1 VGRRFDPDRA
11 HKIEMTGNKAFPNPI
26 LSLRQIFSF
35 NAPQH
40 LLPFGVLLS
49 RGVKTLAHRKREIKV
64 SLRKKAQA
72 PATVAA
78 WSVSDL
84 SALYTQNR
92 SSLIAQARRILRSD
106 ADAAEVVQD
115 AFLKFILAAPELDTA
130 DRAMAYLR
138 TTVNNLCLNV
148 IRATGSR
155 PNLVA
160 IDSDATQERLSEIA
174 AENHIPMDATLAAA
188 EDASIIRE
196 ALSRLSK
203 TQRTALVMWE
213 VEGRTTKEIAT
224 AIGTSEKNVRHV
236 VQRARASFI
245 RVLTEWV
252 VDEKTG
258 ATALDSIS
266 GTYKKAAELAKK
278 SSKVALSLLIVM
290 VAFLGFNSVTGS
302 EFNNG
307 SLVSTFTQEA
317 PASVQ
322 SSPSSLPDTN
332 IDLSNQ
338 KFIEDNSAI
347 NFRTSKSLFA
357 GLSKDGLPTGFT
369 VSDTTGNVGSL
380 FVSSQ
385 STITNPDGYVL
396 VSYAQS
402 LGESTLNA
410 LFSQTITVD
419 GAGTSYFASPSVTVA
434 GSWFPLT
441 QTGSASAITRLSN
454 GNYLLTAT
462 IYIDSTVDSALFVA
476 ATGGLDVDA
485 IPNEIT
491 TRIIL
496 NSSKSSI
503 LAQAINIGA
512 KGVK

>member
-1 VGRRFDPDRA
+1 
-11 HKIEMTGNKAFPNPI
+11 
-26 LSLRQIFSF
+26 
-35 NAPQH
+35 
-40 LLPFGVLLS
+40 
-49 RGVKTLAHRKREIKV
+49 V

-72 PATVAA
+72 PASVAA

-115 AFLKFILAAPELDTA
+115 AFLKFILAVPELDTA

-174 AENHIPMDATLAAA
+174 AENHIPMDETLAAA
-188 EDASIIRE
+188 EDASLIRE
-196 ALSRLSK
+196 ALSRLSE

-213 VEGRTTKEIAT
+213 IEGRTTKEIAD

-258 ATALDSIS
+258 STALDTLS

-302 EFNNG
+302 EFNTPNLITN
-307 SLVSTFTQEA
+307 SAQQELATDEQTNRAFPA
-317 PASVQ
+317 PLSGEVVAEDKK
-322 SSPSSLPDTN
+322 SPT
-332 IDLSNQ
+332 
-338 KFIEDNSAI
+338 DNSVI
-347 NFRTSKSLFA
+347 NARSFKSLFA
-357 GLSKDGLPTGFT
+357 GLSDDGLPIGFT
-369 VSDTTGNVGSL
+369 VSDRTGTVGSL
-380 FVSSQ
+380 LLTAPSNIPS
-385 STITNPDGYVL
+385 PDGYSI

-402 LGESTLNA
+402 QGQDSINILL
-410 LFSQTITVD
+410 SQTITVD
-419 GAGTSYFASPSVTVA
+419 GAGISYAASASISIA
-434 GSWFPLT
+434 GNWYPLT
-441 QTGSASAITRLSN
+441 LTETSFNTQRLAN
-454 GNYLLTAT
+454 GNYLLIASLLVN
-462 IYIDSTVDSALFVA
+462 STVESEVFMDTA
-476 ATGGLDVDA
+476 GGKDVDV
-485 IPNEIT
+485 IPNEIV
-491 TRIIL
+491 TRIIMD
-496 NSSKSSI
+496 SSKSQI
-503 LAQAINIGA
+503 LAQAINILA
-512 KGVK
+512 SGVK

>member
-1 VGRRFDPDRA
+1 
-11 HKIEMTGNKAFPNPI
+11 
-26 LSLRQIFSF
+26 
-35 NAPQH
+35 
-40 LLPFGVLLS
+40 
-49 RGVKTLAHRKREIKV
+49 
-64 SLRKKAQA
+64 
-72 PATVAA
+72 
-78 WSVSDL
+78 
-84 SALYTQNR
+84 
-92 SSLIAQARRILRSD
+92 
-106 ADAAEVVQD
+106 
-115 AFLKFILAAPELDTA
+115 
-130 DRAMAYLR
+130 MAYLR

-160 IDSDATQERLSEIA
+160 IDSNATQERLSEIA
-174 AENHIPMDATLAAA
+174 AENHIPIDATLAAA

-196 ALSRLSK
+196 ALSRLSE

-213 VEGRTTKEIAT
+213 VEGRTTKEIAA

-302 EFNNG
+302 EFNTANVITSLTQETPVPDNSDASTTPSPSATG
-307 SLVSTFTQEA
+307 ESLVNEK
-317 PASVQ
+317 
-322 SSPSSLPDTN
+322 L
-332 IDLSNQ
+332 
-338 KFIEDNSAI
+338 IEDNSVI

-357 GLSKDGLPTGFT
+357 GLSKDGLPIGFT
-369 VSDTTGNVGSL
+369 VSDAAGNIGSL
-380 FVSSQ
+380 SVSSQ
-385 STITNPDGYVL
+385 STIVNPDGYVL

-410 LFSQTITVD
+410 LISQTITVD

-441 QTGSASAITRLSN
+441 QNGSASTITRLSN

-462 IYIDSTVDSALFVA
+462 IYIDSTVDSALLVA

-485 IPNEIT
+485 IPNEIS

>member
-1 VGRRFDPDRA
+1 
-11 HKIEMTGNKAFPNPI
+11 
-26 LSLRQIFSF
+26 
-35 NAPQH
+35 
-40 LLPFGVLLS
+40 
-49 RGVKTLAHRKREIKV
+49 V

-72 PATVAA
+72 PTTIAT

-92 SSLIAQARRILRSD
+92 SSLIAQARRILRSE

-160 IDSDATQERLSEIA
+160 LDSDTSQERLAEIA
-174 AENHIPMDATLAAA
+174 AENHTPMDATLAAA
-188 EDASIIRE
+188 EDASLIRE
-196 ALSRLSK
+196 ALSRLSE

-213 VEGRTTKEIAT
+213 VEGRTTKEIAQ

-290 VAFLGFNSVTGS
+290 VAFLGFNSITGS
-302 EFNNG
+302 EFNTSNVIRT
-307 SLVSTFTQEA
+307 LVQEA
-317 PASVQ
+317 PSLPKTPPLVQAPNSTNEERSVQ
-322 SSPSSLPDTN
+322 ELTS
-332 IDLSNQ
+332 
-338 KFIEDNSAI
+338 DNSLV
-347 NFRTSKSLFA
+347 NFRAANSLFA
-357 GLSKDGLPTGFT
+357 GLSKDGLPTGLT
-369 VSDTTGNVGSL
+369 VSDSSGEIGSIGL
-380 FVSSQ
+380 SSQ
-385 STITNPDGYVL
+385 SVIKNPDGYVL
-396 VSYAQS
+396 VSYLQAYGAETINLLMSQS
-402 LGESTLNA
+402 
-410 LFSQTITVD
+410 ITVD
-419 GAGTSYFASPSVTVA
+419 GSGTSYYASPSITVA

-441 QTGSASAITRLSN
+441 QSGLASTISRLSN
-454 GNYLLTAT
+454 GNYLLKAT
-462 IYIDSTVDSALFVA
+462 LYIDSTVDSALFVA
-476 ATGGLDVDA
+476 ATGGLDVDV

-491 TRIIL
+491 THIIL
-496 NSSKSSI
+496 DSSKSSI
-503 LAQAINIGA
+503 LAQAINISA
-512 KGVK
+512 RGVK

>member
-1 VGRRFDPDRA
+1 
-11 HKIEMTGNKAFPNPI
+11 
-26 LSLRQIFSF
+26 
-35 NAPQH
+35 
-40 LLPFGVLLS
+40 
-49 RGVKTLAHRKREIKV
+49 V

-160 IDSDATQERLSEIA
+160 LDSDTSQERLAELA
-174 AENHIPMDATLAAA
+174 AQNHIPMDATLAAA

-196 ALSRLSK
+196 ALSRLSE

-213 VEGRTTKEIAT
+213 VEGRTTKEIAQ

-252 VDEKTG
+252 IDEKTG
-258 ATALDSIS
+258 STALDALS

-302 EFNNG
+302 EFNTPTITATAKQE
-307 SLVSTFTQEA
+307 LPSTVDPEVDDNL
-317 PASVQ
+317 PQ
-322 SSPSSLPDTN
+322 SSTKESLSAPK
-332 IDLSNQ
+332 IVQ
-338 KFIEDNSAI
+338 DNSVI

-357 GLSKDGLPTGFT
+357 GLSKDGLPISFT
-369 VSDTTGNVGSL
+369 VSDSAGEVGSVGL
-380 FVSSQ
+380 SSQ
-385 STITNPDGYVL
+385 STITNPDGYAL
-396 VSYAQS
+396 VSYLQAYGENVINLLMSQS
-402 LGESTLNA
+402 V
-410 LFSQTITVD
+410 TVD
-419 GAGTSYFASPSVTVA
+419 GSGTSYYASPSITVA

-462 IYIDSTVDSALFVA
+462 LYIESTIESPLFVP

-485 IPNEIT
+485 IPNEIS

-496 NSSKSSI
+496 NSGKSSI

>member
-1 VGRRFDPDRA
+1 
-11 HKIEMTGNKAFPNPI
+11 
-26 LSLRQIFSF
+26 
-35 NAPQH
+35 
-40 LLPFGVLLS
+40 
-49 RGVKTLAHRKREIKV
+49 V
-64 SLRKKAQA
+64 SLRKKSQA

-130 DRAMAYLR
+130 DRALAYLR

-160 IDSDATQERLSEIA
+160 LDSDTSQERLAEIA
-174 AENHIPMDATLAAA
+174 AENYIPMDATLAAA

-196 ALSRLSK
+196 ALSRLSE

-290 VAFLGFNSVTGS
+290 VAFLGFNSITGS
-302 EFNNG
+302 EFNTPTITATAEQAVPPTPN
-307 SLVSTFTQEA
+307 SEA
-317 PASVQ
+317 SNNSSQ
-322 SSPSSLPDTN
+322 SSGEEILADQK
-332 IDLSNQ
+332 INQ
-338 KFIEDNSAI
+338 DNSSI
-347 NFRTSKSLFA
+347 NIRTSKSLFA

-369 VSDTTGNVGSL
+369 VSDLSGDVGSVGL
-380 FVSSQ
+380 STQ

-396 VSYAQS
+396 VSYLQS
-402 LGESTLNA
+402 YGDNVINLLM
-410 LFSQTITVD
+410 SQSVTVD
-419 GAGTSYFASPSVTVA
+419 GAGTSYYASPSITVA

-441 QTGSASAITRLSN
+441 QVGSTSDTTRLSN

-462 IYIDSTVDSALFVA
+462 IYIDSTIDSPLYIPVI
-476 ATGGLDVDA
+476 GGLDADS
-485 IPNEIT
+485 IPSQIT

-503 LAQAINIGA
+503 LAQAINVSA

>member
-1 VGRRFDPDRA
+1 
-11 HKIEMTGNKAFPNPI
+11 
-26 LSLRQIFSF
+26 
-35 NAPQH
+35 
-40 LLPFGVLLS
+40 
-49 RGVKTLAHRKREIKV
+49 V
-64 SLRKKAQA
+64 SLRKKALA

-78 WSVSDL
+78 WSISDL

-160 IDSDATQERLSEIA
+160 LDSDISQERLAEIA

-196 ALSRLSK
+196 ALSRLSD

-213 VEGRTTKEIAT
+213 VEGRTTKEIAQ

-252 VDEKTG
+252 VDKNTG
-258 ATALDSIS
+258 ATALDALS

-302 EFNNG
+302 EFN
-307 SLVSTFTQEA
+307 SPTIS
-317 PASVQ
+317 ASVKQ
-322 SSPSSLPDTN
+322 EVPTTVSSETS
-332 IDLSNQ
+332 
-338 KFIEDNSAI
+338 DNSSQSAADENLLAQKITQDNLTI
-347 NFRTSKSLFA
+347 NFRASNSLFA
-357 GLSKDGLPTGFT
+357 GLSKDGLPVGFT
-369 VSDTTGNVGSL
+369 VSDLAGDVGSIGL
-380 FVSSQ
+380 SSQ
-385 STITNPDGYVL
+385 SIIKNPDGYVL
-396 VSYAQS
+396 VSYLQAYGDNVVNLLMSQS
-402 LGESTLNA
+402 V
-410 LFSQTITVD
+410 TVD
-419 GAGTSYFASPSVTVA
+419 GAGTSYYASPSITVA

-441 QTGSASAITRLSN
+441 QTGSASTISRLSN

-462 IYIDSTVDSALFVA
+462 LYIDSTVDSAIFIA

-496 NSSKSSI
+496 DSGKSTI

>member
-1 VGRRFDPDRA
+1 
-11 HKIEMTGNKAFPNPI
+11 
-26 LSLRQIFSF
+26 
-35 NAPQH
+35 
-40 LLPFGVLLS
+40 
-49 RGVKTLAHRKREIKV
+49 V

-174 AENHIPMDATLAAA
+174 AENHIPMDSTLAAA

-196 ALSRLSK
+196 ALSRLSD

-307 SLVSTFTQEA
+307 SVVSTLTQEV
-317 PASVQ
+317 PASTQ
-322 SSPSSLPDTN
+322 SSTQSSTPSPAESN
-332 IDLSNQ
+332 SKLSNQ
-338 KFIEDNSAI
+338 KLIEDNSAI

-369 VSDTTGNVGSL
+369 VSDATGNVGSL
-380 FVSSQ
+380 SVSSQ
-385 STITNPDGYVL
+385 STIINPDGYVL

-402 LGESTLNA
+402 LGESILNI
-410 LFSQTITVD
+410 LISQTITVD
-419 GAGTSYFASPSVTVA
+419 GSGTSYFASPSVTVA
-434 GSWFPLT
+434 GSWYPLT
-441 QTGSASAITRLSN
+441 QSGSASTITRLSN
-454 GNYLLTAT
+454 GNYLLTST

>member
-1 VGRRFDPDRA
+1 
-11 HKIEMTGNKAFPNPI
+11 M
-26 LSLRQIFSF
+26 SF
-35 NAPQH
+35 
-40 LLPFGVLLS
+40 
-49 RGVKTLAHRKREIKV
+49 
-64 SLRKKAQA
+64 RKKAQA
-72 PATVAA
+72 PASVAA

-160 IDSDATQERLSEIA
+160 LDSDTSQERLAEIA

-196 ALSRLSK
+196 ALSRLSE

-213 VEGRTTKEIAT
+213 VEGRTTKEIAA
-224 AIGTSEKNVRHV
+224 AIGTSEKNVRHI

-245 RVLTEWV
+245 RVLSEWV

-258 ATALDSIS
+258 STALDALS

-302 EFNNG
+302 EFNTANVIT
-307 SLVSTFTQEA
+307 SLTQEA
-317 PASVQ
+317 PASDN
-322 SSPSSLPDTN
+322 SDASTTPTPSSTDENLV
-332 IDLSNQ
+332 NQ
-338 KFIEDNSAI
+338 KLIEGNSEI

-357 GLSKDGLPTGFT
+357 GLSKDGLPTSFT
-369 VSDTTGNVGSL
+369 VSDATGAFGSIGL
-380 FVSSQ
+380 SGQ

-396 VSYAQS
+396 VSYLQTYGEDVINLLMSQS
-402 LGESTLNA
+402 V
-410 LFSQTITVD
+410 TVD
-419 GAGTSYFASPSVTVA
+419 GSGTSYFSSPSITVA

-441 QTGSASAITRLSN
+441 QTGSASTIIRLSN

-462 IYIDSTVDSALFVA
+462 IYIDSTVDSALFLA
-476 ATGGLDVDA
+476 TTGGLDVDA

>member
-1 VGRRFDPDRA
+1 
-11 HKIEMTGNKAFPNPI
+11 M
-26 LSLRQIFSF
+26 
-35 NAPQH
+35 
-40 LLPFGVLLS
+40 
-49 RGVKTLAHRKREIKV
+49 

-148 IRATGSR
+148 IRASGSR

-160 IDSDATQERLSEIA
+160 IDSDATQERLAEIA

-196 ALSRLSK
+196 ALSRLSE

-258 ATALDSIS
+258 STALDALS

-278 SSKVALSLLIVM
+278 SSKVALSLFIVM

-302 EFNNG
+302 EFNTANVIT
-307 SLVSTFTQEA
+307 SLTQEA
-317 PASVQ
+317 PAPDNSDA
-322 SSPSSLPDTN
+322 STTPSPSSTGETLV
-332 IDLSNQ
+332 NQ
-338 KFIEDNSAI
+338 KLIEDNAAI

-357 GLSKDGLPTGFT
+357 GLSKDGLPTSFT
-369 VSDTTGNVGSL
+369 VADATGAIGSIGL
-380 FVSSQ
+380 SGQ
-385 STITNPDGYVL
+385 ATITNPDGYVL
-396 VSYAQS
+396 VSYLQAYGENVINLLMSQS
-402 LGESTLNA
+402 V
-410 LFSQTITVD
+410 TVD
-419 GAGTSYFASPSVTVA
+419 GSGTSYYASPSITVA

-462 IYIDSTVDSALFVA
+462 LYIDSTVDSALFVA

-485 IPNEIT
+485 IPNEIS

>member
-1 VGRRFDPDRA
+1 
-11 HKIEMTGNKAFPNPI
+11 
-26 LSLRQIFSF
+26 
-35 NAPQH
+35 
-40 LLPFGVLLS
+40 
-49 RGVKTLAHRKREIKV
+49 V

-72 PATVAA
+72 PATIAA

-160 IDSDATQERLSEIA
+160 LDSESSQERLSEIA
-174 AENHIPMDATLAAA
+174 AENHIPMDATLEAA

-196 ALSRLSK
+196 ALSRLSEA
-203 TQRTALVMWE
+203 QRTALVMWE
-213 VEGRTTKEIAT
+213 VEGRTTKEIAR

-245 RVLTEWV
+245 RVLSEWV

-258 ATALDSIS
+258 STALDALS

-302 EFNNG
+302 EFNTPTITVTAEQEVPSTVNSEVNSN
-307 SLVSTFTQEA
+307 SLTSPTTEVSSTEKIIQ
-317 PASVQ
+317 
-322 SSPSSLPDTN
+322 
-332 IDLSNQ
+332 
-338 KFIEDNSAI
+338 DNSVI
-347 NFRTSKSLFA
+347 NFRTSNSLFP
-357 GLSKDGLPTGFT
+357 GLSKDGLPKGFSI
-369 VSDTTGNVGSL
+369 SDSAGEIGPIALT
-380 FVSSQ
+380 SQ
-385 STITNPDGYVL
+385 SALINPDGYVL
-396 VSYAQS
+396 VSYLKSYGENAVNLLVSQS
-402 LGESTLNA
+402 
-410 LFSQTITVD
+410 ITVD
-419 GAGTSYFASPSVTVA
+419 GSGTYYDANPTISVA
-434 GSWFPLT
+434 GSWYPLT
-441 QTGSASAITRLSN
+441 QAGVASKISRLSN
-454 GNYLLTAT
+454 GNYLLVAT
-462 IYIDSTVDSALFVA
+462 LYIDSTIDSPLSVPI
-476 ATGGLDVDA
+476 TSGLDVDA
-485 IPNEIT
+485 IPEQIN

-496 NSSKSSI
+496 DPSKSSI
-503 LAQAINIGA
+503 LAQAINLSA
-512 KGVK
+512 RGVR

>member
-1 VGRRFDPDRA
+1 
-11 HKIEMTGNKAFPNPI
+11 M
-26 LSLRQIFSF
+26 
-35 NAPQH
+35 
-40 LLPFGVLLS
+40 
-49 RGVKTLAHRKREIKV
+49 

-174 AENHIPMDATLAAA
+174 AENHIPMDSTLAAA
-188 EDASIIRE
+188 EDASLIRE
-196 ALSRLSK
+196 ALSRLSE
-203 TQRTALVMWE
+203 TQRIALVMWE
-213 VEGRTTKEIAT
+213 VEGRSTKEIAQ

-236 VQRARASFI
+236 VQRARASFVRI
-245 RVLTEWV
+245 LSEWV
-252 VDEKTG
+252 VDEKSG
-258 ATALDSIS
+258 ATALDALS
-266 GTYKKAAELAKK
+266 GTYKKASELAKK

-290 VAFLGFNSVTGS
+290 VAFLGFNSITGS
-302 EFNNG
+302 EFNTSNVIRT
-307 SLVSTFTQEA
+307 LVQETPTSPQTPPLVQLPNSTNEER
-317 PASVQ
+317 SVQ
-322 SSPSSLPDTN
+322 ELTS
-332 IDLSNQ
+332 
-338 KFIEDNSAI
+338 DNSLI
-347 NFRTSKSLFA
+347 NYRAANSLFA
-357 GLSKDGLPTGFT
+357 GLSKDGLPTGLT
-369 VSDTTGNVGSL
+369 VSDSSGEVGSIGL
-380 FVSSQ
+380 SSQ
-385 STITNPDGYVL
+385 SVIKNPDGYVL
-396 VSYAQS
+396 VSYLQS
-402 LGESTLNA
+402 FGAETINLLM
-410 LFSQTITVD
+410 SQSITVD
-419 GAGTSYFASPSVTVA
+419 GSGTSYYASPSITVA

-441 QTGSASAITRLSN
+441 QSGLASTITRLSN

-462 IYIDSTVDSALFVA
+462 LYIDSTVDSALFVA
-476 ATGGLDVDA
+476 ATGGLDVDV

-496 NSSKSSI
+496 DSSKGSI
-503 LAQAINIGA
+503 LAQAINVSA

>member
-1 VGRRFDPDRA
+1 
-11 HKIEMTGNKAFPNPI
+11 M
-26 LSLRQIFSF
+26 
-35 NAPQH
+35 
-40 LLPFGVLLS
+40 
-49 RGVKTLAHRKREIKV
+49 

-160 IDSDATQERLSEIA
+160 IDSDTTQERLAEIA
-174 AENHIPMDATLAAA
+174 AENYIPMDSTLTAA

-196 ALSRLSK
+196 ALSRLSE

-252 VDEKTG
+252 IDEKTG
-258 ATALDSIS
+258 STALDALS
-266 GTYKKAAELAKK
+266 GTYKKASELAKK

-290 VAFLGFNSVTGS
+290 VAFLGFNFVTGS
-302 EFNNG
+302 EFNSPNV
-307 SLVSTFTQEA
+307 LTTLTQEV
-317 PASVQ
+317 PVQ
-322 SSPSSLPDTN
+322 NNSEIQVDENSE
-332 IDLSNQ
+332 IDEQAFFSQ
-338 KFIEDNSAI
+338 KLIEDNSAI
-347 NFRTSKSLFA
+347 NFRASKSLFA
-357 GLSKDGLPTGFT
+357 GLTKDGLPTGFT
-369 VSDTTGNVGSL
+369 ISDNSGVVGL
-380 FVSSQ
+380 VGASSQ

-396 VSYAQS
+396 VSYIQS
-402 LGESTLNA
+402 YGENVVNL
-410 LFSQTITVD
+410 LMSQSITVD
-419 GAGTSYFASPSVTVA
+419 GSGVSYYATPSITVA

-441 QTGSASAITRLSN
+441 QAGSASSISRLSD

-462 IYIDSTVDSALFVA
+462 LYIDSTVDSALFVA

-485 IPNEIT
+485 IPSEIT

-503 LAQAINIGA
+503 LAQAVNIGA
-512 KGVK
+512 KGVI

>member
-1 VGRRFDPDRA
+1 
-11 HKIEMTGNKAFPNPI
+11 M
-26 LSLRQIFSF
+26 
-35 NAPQH
+35 
-40 LLPFGVLLS
+40 
-49 RGVKTLAHRKREIKV
+49 AHRKREIKV

-92 SSLIAQARRILRSD
+92 SSLIAQARRILRND

-138 TTVNNLCLNV
+138 TTVTNLCLNV

-174 AENHIPMDATLAAA
+174 AENHIPMDSTLAAA
-188 EDASIIRE
+188 EDASLIRE
-196 ALSRLSK
+196 ALSRLSE

-213 VEGRTTKEIAT
+213 IEGRTTKEIAQ

-252 VDEKTG
+252 IDEKTG
-258 ATALDSIS
+258 STALEALS
-266 GTYKKAAELAKK
+266 GTYKKVAELAKK

-290 VAFLGFNSVTGS
+290 VAFLGFNSITGS
-302 EFNNG
+302 ELNTLKIIASIEQEVPAQIDSESQNN
-307 SLVSTFTQEA
+307 SA
-317 PASVQ
+317 Q
-322 SSPSSLPDTN
+322 S
-332 IDLSNQ
+332 IIEEDLSTQ
-338 KFIEDNSAI
+338 RLVQDNSAI
-347 NFRTSKSLFA
+347 SFRASKSLFA

-369 VSDTTGNVGSL
+369 VSDSVGEI
-380 FVSSQ
+380 SSFGLSIP

-396 VSYAQS
+396 ISYLQS
-402 LGESTLNA
+402 YGEEVINL
-410 LFSQTITVD
+410 LMSQSITVD
-419 GAGTSYFASPSVTVA
+419 GSGTSYFASPSITVA

-441 QTGSASAITRLSN
+441 QTGSASTTTRLSN

-462 IYIDSTVDSALFVA
+462 LYIDSTVDSALFVP
-476 ATGGLDVDA
+476 ATGGLDADA

-496 NSSKSSI
+496 DSSKSSI
-503 LAQAINIGA
+503 RAQAINISA

>member
-1 VGRRFDPDRA
+1 
-11 HKIEMTGNKAFPNPI
+11 
-26 LSLRQIFSF
+26 
-35 NAPQH
+35 
-40 LLPFGVLLS
+40 
-49 RGVKTLAHRKREIKV
+49 V

-174 AENHIPMDATLAAA
+174 AESHIPMDATLAAA

-196 ALSRLSK
+196 ALSRLSE

-213 VEGRTTKEIAT
+213 VEGRTTKEIAN
-224 AIGTSEKNVRHV
+224 AIGTSESNVRHV

-245 RVLTEWV
+245 RVLAEWV

-278 SSKVALSLLIVM
+278 SSKAALSLLIVM

-302 EFNNG
+302 EFNTPTVIA
-307 SLVSTFTQEA
+307 SSKQEL
-317 PASVQ
+317 PLPFNSETDND
-322 SSPSSLPDTN
+322 SSLSATEEN
-332 IDLSNQ
+332 FSAQ
-338 KFIEDNSAI
+338 KLIQDNTAI
-347 NFRTSKSLFA
+347 NFRTSNSLFA
-357 GLSKDGLPTGFT
+357 GLSKDGLPIGFT
-369 VSDTTGNVGSL
+369 LSDSAGDVGSVGL
-380 FVSSQ
+380 STQ

-396 VSYAQS
+396 VSYLQAY
-402 LGESTLNA
+402 GNNA
-410 LFSQTITVD
+410 LNLLMSQSITVD
-419 GAGTSYFASPSVTVA
+419 GSGTSYYASPSITVA

-441 QTGSASAITRLSN
+441 QTGSASTITRLSS

-462 IYIDSTVDSALFVA
+462 IYIDSTVDSALFVP

>member
-1 VGRRFDPDRA
+1 
-11 HKIEMTGNKAFPNPI
+11 
-26 LSLRQIFSF
+26 
-35 NAPQH
+35 
-40 LLPFGVLLS
+40 
-49 RGVKTLAHRKREIKV
+49 V

-196 ALSRLSK
+196 ALSRLSE

-213 VEGRTTKEIAT
+213 VEGRTTKEIAD

-252 VDEKTG
+252 VDEKSG
-258 ATALDSIS
+258 STALDALS
-266 GTYKKAAELAKK
+266 GTYKKAAELTKK
-278 SSKVALSLLIVM
+278 SSKVALSLLIVL
-290 VAFLGFNSVTGS
+290 VAFLGFNSVTGT
-302 EFNNG
+302 EFNTG
-307 SLVSTFTQEA
+307 TAVSNFTQEA
-317 PASVQ
+317 PATTQ
-322 SSPSSLPDTN
+322 IAPATPAPATTEE
-332 IDLSNQ
+332 DLSNQ
-338 KFIEDNSAI
+338 KLVEDNSAI
-347 NFRTSKSLFA
+347 SFRASKSLFA
-357 GLSKDGLPTGFT
+357 GLSKDGLPSGFT
-369 VSDTTGNVGSL
+369 VSDSAGNVGALS
-380 FVSSQ
+380 VSSQ

-402 LGESTLNA
+402 QGNDETLNF
-410 LFSQTITVD
+410 LISQTITVD
-419 GAGTSYFASPSVTVA
+419 GSGTSYYGSPSVTVA

-441 QTGSASAITRLSN
+441 QTGSASTISRLSN
-454 GNYLLTAT
+454 GNYLLTDT

-476 ATGGLDVDA
+476 ATGGLDVDV
-485 IPNEIT
+485 IPNEVT

-496 NSSKSSI
+496 NSSKSTI

>member
-1 VGRRFDPDRA
+1 
-11 HKIEMTGNKAFPNPI
+11 
-26 LSLRQIFSF
+26 
-35 NAPQH
+35 
-40 LLPFGVLLS
+40 
-49 RGVKTLAHRKREIKV
+49 V
-64 SLRKKAQA
+64 SLRRKAQA

-148 IRATGSR
+148 IRASGSR

-160 IDSDATQERLSEIA
+160 LDSDTSQERLAEIA

-196 ALSRLSK
+196 ALSRLSE

-213 VEGRTTKEIAT
+213 VEGRTTKEIAQ

-245 RVLTEWV
+245 RILTEWV

-258 ATALDSIS
+258 STALDALS

-302 EFNNG
+302 EFN
-307 SLVSTFTQEA
+307 TPTITATAKQEA
-317 PASVQ
+317 PSTVNSEANSNSPQ
-322 SSPSSLPDTN
+322 SSAEEILSSAEE
-332 IDLSNQ
+332 ILSAQ
-338 KFIEDNSAI
+338 RIIQDNSAV

-357 GLSKDGLPTGFT
+357 GLSKEGLPTAFT
-369 VSDTTGNVGSL
+369 VSDSAGEVGSVGL
-380 FVSSQ
+380 SSQ
-385 STITNPDGYVL
+385 STITNPDGYIL
-396 VSYAQS
+396 VSYLQAYGENVINLLMSQS
-402 LGESTLNA
+402 
-410 LFSQTITVD
+410 ITVD
-419 GAGTSYFASPSVTVA
+419 GSGTSYYASPSITIA

-441 QTGSASAITRLSN
+441 QTGSASSTTRLSN

-462 IYIDSTVDSALFVA
+462 LYIDSTIDSPLFVA
-476 ATGGLDVDA
+476 TTGGLDVDA
-485 IPNEIT
+485 IPSQIT

>member
-1 VGRRFDPDRA
+1 
-11 HKIEMTGNKAFPNPI
+11 
-26 LSLRQIFSF
+26 
-35 NAPQH
+35 
-40 LLPFGVLLS
+40 
-49 RGVKTLAHRKREIKV
+49 V

-115 AFLKFILAAPELDTA
+115 AFLKFILAAPELETA

-160 IDSDATQERLSEIA
+160 LDSGTSQERLAEIA
-174 AENHIPMDATLAAA
+174 TANHVPMDSTLAAA

-196 ALSRLSK
+196 ALSRLSE

-213 VEGRTTKEIAT
+213 VEGRSTKEIAQV
-224 AIGTSEKNVRHV
+224 IGTSEKNVRHV

-258 ATALDSIS
+258 STALDALS

-302 EFNNG
+302 EFNTPTITANAKQE
-307 SLVSTFTQEA
+307 VSSAGKSEA
-317 PASVQ
+317 NSNSPQ
-322 SSPSSLPDTN
+322 SSNEEISSDEE
-332 IDLSNQ
+332 ISSAQ
-338 KFIEDNSAI
+338 KIIQDNSGI

-369 VSDTTGNVGSL
+369 VSDSAGDVGSIGI
-380 FVSSQ
+380 SSQ

-396 VSYAQS
+396 VSYLQASGDNTINLLMSQS
-402 LGESTLNA
+402 V
-410 LFSQTITVD
+410 TVD
-419 GAGTSYFASPSVTVA
+419 GAGTSYYASPSITIA
-434 GSWFPLT
+434 SSWFPLT
-441 QTGSASAITRLSN
+441 QTGSSSTITRLSN

-462 IYIDSTVDSALFVA
+462 LYIDSTIDSPLLVP

-503 LAQAINIGA
+503 LAQAVNIGA

>member
-1 VGRRFDPDRA
+1 
-11 HKIEMTGNKAFPNPI
+11 M
-26 LSLRQIFSF
+26 
-35 NAPQH
+35 
-40 LLPFGVLLS
+40 
-49 RGVKTLAHRKREIKV
+49 AHRKREIKV

-92 SSLIAQARRILRSD
+92 SSLIAQARRILRND

-174 AENHIPMDATLAAA
+174 AENHIPMDSTLAAA
-188 EDASIIRE
+188 EDASLIRE
-196 ALSRLSK
+196 ALSRLSE

-213 VEGRTTKEIAT
+213 IEGRTTKEIAQ

-252 VDEKTG
+252 IDEKTG
-258 ATALDSIS
+258 STALEALS
-266 GTYKKAAELAKK
+266 GTYKKVAELAKK

-290 VAFLGFNSVTGS
+290 VAFLGFNSITGS
-302 EFNNG
+302 ELNTLKIIASIEQEVPAQIDSESQNN
-307 SLVSTFTQEA
+307 SA
-317 PASVQ
+317 Q
-322 SSPSSLPDTN
+322 S
-332 IDLSNQ
+332 IIEEDLSTQ
-338 KFIEDNSAI
+338 RLVQDNSAI
-347 NFRTSKSLFA
+347 SFRASKSLFA

-369 VSDTTGNVGSL
+369 VSDSVGEI
-380 FVSSQ
+380 SSFGLSIP

-396 VSYAQS
+396 ISYLQS
-402 LGESTLNA
+402 YGEEVINL
-410 LFSQTITVD
+410 LMSQSITVD
-419 GAGTSYFASPSVTVA
+419 GSGTSYFASPSITVA

-441 QTGSASAITRLSN
+441 QTGSASTTTRLSN

-462 IYIDSTVDSALFVA
+462 LYIDSTIDSALFVP
-476 ATGGLDVDA
+476 ATGGLDADA

-496 NSSKSSI
+496 DSSKSSI
-503 LAQAINIGA
+503 LAQAINISA

>member
-1 VGRRFDPDRA
+1 
-11 HKIEMTGNKAFPNPI
+11 
-26 LSLRQIFSF
+26 
-35 NAPQH
+35 
-40 LLPFGVLLS
+40 
-49 RGVKTLAHRKREIKV
+49 V

-84 SALYTQNR
+84 STLYTQNR

-106 ADAAEVVQD
+106 ADAVEVVQD

-160 IDSDATQERLSEIA
+160 IDSDTSQERLAEIA
-174 AENHIPMDATLAAA
+174 AENHIPMDVTLAAA

-196 ALSRLSK
+196 ALSRLSE

-213 VEGRTTKEIAT
+213 VEGRTTKEIAA

-236 VQRARASFI
+236 VQRARASFV

-258 ATALDSIS
+258 STALDALS

-302 EFNNG
+302 EFNTPNIIT
-307 SLVSTFTQEA
+307 SAKQE
-317 PASVQ
+317 
-322 SSPSSLPDTN
+322 LPLTLN
-332 IDLSNQ
+332 PELS
-338 KFIEDNSAI
+338 DNSSQSAAEENPSAQRIIQDNSDI
-347 NFRTSKSLFA
+347 NFRASKSLFA
-357 GLSKDGLPTGFT
+357 GLSKDGLPTGFS
-369 VSDTTGNVGSL
+369 VSDLAGEVGQIGL
-380 FVSSQ
+380 SSQ
-385 STITNPDGYVL
+385 SFIANPDGYVL
-396 VSYAQS
+396 VSYLQS
-402 LGESTLNA
+402 YGDNVLN
-410 LFSQTITVD
+410 LLMSQSVTVD
-419 GAGTSYFASPSVTVA
+419 GSGTSYYASPSITVA

-462 IYIDSTVDSALFVA
+462 LYIDSTIDSPLFVA

-485 IPNEIT
+485 IPSQIT

-496 NSSKSSI
+496 DSSKSTI
-503 LAQAINIGA
+503 LAQAINIAA

>member
-1 VGRRFDPDRA
+1 MSV
-11 HKIEMTGNKAFPNPI
+11 
-26 LSLRQIFSF
+26 
-35 NAPQH
+35 
-40 LLPFGVLLS
+40 
-49 RGVKTLAHRKREIKV
+49 
-64 SLRKKAQA
+64 RKKAQA

-160 IDSDATQERLSEIA
+160 LDSDTSQERL
-174 AENHIPMDATLAAA
+174 AEMAVEHHIPMDATLAAA

-196 ALSRLSK
+196 ALSRLSES
-203 TQRTALVMWE
+203 QRTALVMWE
-213 VEGRTTKEIAT
+213 VEGRTTKEIAQ

-252 VDEKTG
+252 VDEKSG
-258 ATALDSIS
+258 YTALDALS

-302 EFNNG
+302 EFN
-307 SLVSTFTQEA
+307 TPTITATIKQEL
-317 PASVQ
+317 PATVNSEAKSNSSQ
-322 SSPSSLPDTN
+322 SSAEEV
-332 IDLSNQ
+332 LSAQ
-338 KFIEDNSAI
+338 KIIQDNTVI
-347 NFRTSKSLFA
+347 NFRTSKSFFA

-369 VSDTTGNVGSL
+369 LSDSAGEVGSVGL
-380 FVSSQ
+380 SSQ
-385 STITNPDGYVL
+385 SIITNPDGYVL
-396 VSYAQS
+396 VSYLQAYGDNVVNLLMSQS
-402 LGESTLNA
+402 V
-410 LFSQTITVD
+410 TVD
-419 GAGTSYFASPSVTVA
+419 GSGTSYHASPSITVA

-441 QTGSASAITRLSN
+441 QSGSASTITRLSN
-454 GNYLLTAT
+454 GNYLLMAT
-462 IYIDSTVDSALFVA
+462 LYIDSTIDSPLFVA
-476 ATGGLDVDA
+476 ATGGLDVDV

-491 TRIIL
+491 TRVIL
-496 NSSKSSI
+496 NASKSSI
-503 LAQAINIGA
+503 LAQAINISA

>member
-1 VGRRFDPDRA
+1 
-11 HKIEMTGNKAFPNPI
+11 
-26 LSLRQIFSF
+26 
-35 NAPQH
+35 
-40 LLPFGVLLS
+40 
-49 RGVKTLAHRKREIKV
+49 V

-92 SSLIAQARRILRSD
+92 SFLIAQARRILRSD

-196 ALSRLSK
+196 ALSRLSE

-213 VEGRTTKEIAT
+213 IEGRTTKEIAH

-236 VQRARASFI
+236 VQRARTSFI

-307 SLVSTFTQEA
+307 SIVSTLTQEV
-317 PASVQ
+317 PAST
-322 SSPSSLPDTN
+322 PSSTPSSTETN
-332 IDLSNQ
+332 SDLSNQ
-338 KFIEDNSAI
+338 KLIEENSAI

-357 GLSKDGLPTGFT
+357 GLSKDGLPIGFT
-369 VSDTTGNVGSL
+369 VSDADGNVGLLS
-380 FVSSQ
+380 VSSQ
-385 STITNPDGYVL
+385 STVINPDGYVL
-396 VSYAQS
+396 VSYAQAI
-402 LGESTLNA
+402 GESTLNA
-410 LFSQTITVD
+410 LFSQTISVD

-441 QTGSASAITRLSN
+441 QSGSASTITRLFN

-462 IYIDSTVDSALFVA
+462 TYIDSTVDSALFVA
-476 ATGGLDVDA
+476 APGGLDVDA
-485 IPNEIT
+485 IPSEIT

>member
-1 VGRRFDPDRA
+1 
-11 HKIEMTGNKAFPNPI
+11 M
-26 LSLRQIFSF
+26 
-35 NAPQH
+35 
-40 LLPFGVLLS
+40 
-49 RGVKTLAHRKREIKV
+49 
-64 SLRKKAQA
+64 SLRKKSQA
-72 PATVAA
+72 PASVAA

-196 ALSRLSK
+196 ALSRLSE

-213 VEGRTTKEIAT
+213 VEGRTTKEIAK
-224 AIGTSEKNVRHV
+224 AIGTSENNVRHI

-252 VDEKTG
+252 VDEKSG
-258 ATALDSIS
+258 ATALDSLA

-278 SSKVALSLLIVM
+278 SSKVALSLLIMM

-302 EFNNG
+302 EIIPN
-307 SLVSTFTQEA
+307 SVISTLTQDA
-317 PASVQ
+317 PNTTSDE
-322 SSPSSLPDTN
+322 SSDQPAEPATEV
-332 IDLSNQ
+332 DLLNQ
-338 KFIEDNSAI
+338 KVIEDNAAI
-347 NFRTSKSLFA
+347 SFRASKSLFA
-357 GLSKDGLPTGFT
+357 GLSKDGLPTSFT
-369 VSDTTGNVGSL
+369 VSDATGATGSIGL
-380 FVSSQ
+380 SGQ
-385 STITNPDGYVL
+385 ATITNPDGYVL
-396 VSYAQS
+396 VSYLQS
-402 LGESTLNA
+402 YGDNVINLLM
-410 LFSQTITVD
+410 SQSVTVD
-419 GAGTSYFASPSVTVA
+419 GSGTSYFASPSITVA

-441 QTGSASAITRLSN
+441 QTGSASVITRLSN

-462 IYIDSTVDSALFVA
+462 LYIDSTVDSALFVA

-485 IPNEIT
+485 IPNEIS

-496 NSSKSSI
+496 DSSKSTI
-503 LAQAINIGA
+503 LAQAINISA

>member
-1 VGRRFDPDRA
+1 
-11 HKIEMTGNKAFPNPI
+11 M
-26 LSLRQIFSF
+26 
-35 NAPQH
+35 
-40 LLPFGVLLS
+40 
-49 RGVKTLAHRKREIKV
+49 

-160 IDSDATQERLSEIA
+160 LDSDTSQERLAEIA
-174 AENHIPMDATLAAA
+174 TENHIPMDATLAAA

-196 ALSRLSK
+196 ALSRLSE

-245 RVLTEWV
+245 RVLTEWI

-290 VAFLGFNSVTGS
+290 VAFLGFNSVTGP
-302 EFNNG
+302 EFNTANVIT
-307 SLVSTFTQEA
+307 SLTQEA
-317 PASVQ
+317 PAPGNSDA
-322 SSPSSLPDTN
+322 STTLSPYSTDESLV
-332 IDLSNQ
+332 NQ
-338 KFIEDNSAI
+338 KLIEENSVI

-357 GLSKDGLPTGFT
+357 GLSKDGLPTGFS
-369 VSDTTGNVGSL
+369 VSGSAGEVGSVGL
-380 FVSSQ
+380 STQ

-396 VSYAQS
+396 VSYLQS
-402 LGESTLNA
+402 FGDNVINLLM
-410 LFSQTITVD
+410 SQSVTVD
-419 GAGTSYFASPSVTVA
+419 GAGTSYYAIPSITVA

-441 QTGSASAITRLSN
+441 QSGSASTITRLSN

-462 IYIDSTVDSALFVA
+462 LYIDSTIDSPLFVP
-476 ATGGLDVDA
+476 ATGGLDVDV

-496 NSSKSSI
+496 NSSKSTI

>member
-1 VGRRFDPDRA
+1 
-11 HKIEMTGNKAFPNPI
+11 M
-26 LSLRQIFSF
+26 
-35 NAPQH
+35 
-40 LLPFGVLLS
+40 
-49 RGVKTLAHRKREIKV
+49 

-160 IDSDATQERLSEIA
+160 LDSDTSQERLAEIA

-196 ALSRLSK
+196 ALSRLSE

-258 ATALDSIS
+258 STALDALS

-302 EFNNG
+302 EFNTPTVIASAKQEVPSTGDSKANG
-307 SLVSTFTQEA
+307 DSSQ
-317 PASVQ
+317 SVTEEE
-322 SSPSSLPDTN
+322 PS
-332 IDLSNQ
+332 IQ
-338 KFIEDNSAI
+338 KLIQDNSAI
-347 NFRTSKSLFA
+347 NFRTSKSIFA
-357 GLSKDGLPTGFT
+357 GLSKDGIPTGFT
-369 VSDTTGNVGSL
+369 VSDATGNVGSL
-380 FVSSQ
+380 SVSSQ
-385 STITNPDGYVL
+385 STITNPDGYML

-402 LGESTLNA
+402 VGESTLNA
-410 LFSQTITVD
+410 LVSQTITVD

-434 GSWFPLT
+434 SSWFPLT
-441 QTGSASAITRLSN
+441 QSGSASTITRLSN

-503 LAQAINIGA
+503 LAQAVNIGA
-512 KGVK
+512 KGAK

>member
-1 VGRRFDPDRA
+1 
-11 HKIEMTGNKAFPNPI
+11 
-26 LSLRQIFSF
+26 
-35 NAPQH
+35 
-40 LLPFGVLLS
+40 
-49 RGVKTLAHRKREIKV
+49 V

-106 ADAAEVVQD
+106 SDAAEVVQD

-160 IDSDATQERLSEIA
+160 IDSDATKERLSEIA
-174 AENHIPMDATLAAA
+174 AQNHIPMDATLAAA

-196 ALSRLSK
+196 ALSRLSE

-245 RVLTEWV
+245 RVLTDWV

-266 GTYKKAAELAKK
+266 GTYKKATELAKK
-278 SSKVALSLLIVM
+278 SSKVALSLLIVL

-307 SLVSTFTQEA
+307 SVVSTLTQDA
-317 PASVQ
+317 PASAQ
-322 SSPSSLPDTN
+322 PSTPSLNPSES
-332 IDLSNQ
+332 ILDLSTQ
-338 KFIEDNSAI
+338 KLIEDNSAI

-369 VSDTTGNVGSL
+369 VSDATGNVGSL
-380 FVSSQ
+380 NVSSQ
-385 STITNPDGYVL
+385 SIITNPDGYVL
-396 VSYAQS
+396 VAYAQS
-402 LGESTLNA
+402 QGESTLNA
-410 LFSQTITVD
+410 LISQTITVD
-419 GAGTSYFASPSVTVA
+419 GSGTSYFASPSVTVA

-441 QTGSASAITRLSN
+441 QSGSASTITRLSN
-454 GNYLLTAT
+454 GNYLLSAT
-462 IYIDSTVDSALFVA
+462 IYIDSTVDSGLFVTT
-476 ATGGLDVDA
+476 TGGLDVDA
-485 IPNEIT
+485 IPNEIS

-496 NSSKSSI
+496 DSSKSSI
-503 LAQAINIGA
+503 LAQAINISA